1 MTDQD
6 IIARLERIESLLLQL
21 TFAKR
26 KLGVYPRNGT
36 FGIFGIFRNFRIL
49 RKLRILRI
57 FKKKKRGAAAPPT
70 KTLI

>member
-49 RKLRILRI
+49 RI
-57 FKKKKRGAAAPPT
+57 FKKQKKTGRRCAPN
-70 KTLI
+70 